1 MNFLSSFFFI
11 DIKLRLKADRK
22 KHAVSKQMILKNL
35 SSFNQ
40 KLKSAKDLQGVPYA
54 TFKSESKQYRKYAV
68 Q

>member
-40 KLKSAKDLQGVPYA
+40 KLKSDKDLRYYA
-54 TFKSESKQYRKYAV
+54 FKLHLKAKANDIVSTQ
-68 Q
+68 